1 MSNGYARLKND
12 FWHSPKI
19 MRALAENPAAIGYYV
34 AGISYASDNLTD
46 GHLSETAVCYAM
58 RVPDE
63 IIDWL
68 EDEGFWECLE
78 DGGWMIHGYL
88 EHQNSREK
96 IEHARKKDAQRKRA
110 TGDREDGIRTESER
124 NPNGIRSDLTQNPKP
139 KTQNPSDSSYEESHT
154 TRVREEDGI
163 RTESERN
170 PNGIRSDLTQNP
182 KPKTQNPSD
191 SSYEESHTTRVR
203 EEDGIRTESERNPNG
218 IRSDLTQNP
227 KPKTQNPSDSSYE
240 ESHTTRVRE
249 SEEDN
254 PLTATEQ
261 GYFDH
266 FWDLYPKKQGKRDA
280 MFAFKRA
287 LRRAHGATA
296 IIAGVTRFAQ
306 DPNRPPDGDRYLR
319 SPKNWLEGDCWKDTN
334 YTPTATR
341 TPAQPSKQQQ
351 NLQHN
356 LDLVRMVE
364 AQERGEA
371 IAELK

>member
-110 TGDREDGIRTESER
+110 TGDR
-124 NPNGIRSDLTQNPKP
+124 
-139 KTQNPSDSSYEESHT
+139 
-154 TRVREEDGI
+154 EDGI